1 MSETTIRKL
10 DQNGLKTGQ
19 ALTIVLLVAGYIFN
33 SWLLVAFV
41 GLCQLLG
48 ALNFPFAPFRLIYQY
63 IIKPTG
69 LVKPR
74 IEPDNP
80 EPHRFSM
87 MIGAIFNGS
96 ATLALLLNFA
106 FVGWLLVGIVV
117 VLANVNFWLNFCV
130 GCWFYYRLNR
140 LGVPGFTASEG
151 A

>member
-1 MSETTIRKL
+1 MSNTIRKL
-10 DQNGLKTGQ
+10 DQNALKTGQ
-19 ALTIVLLVAGYIFN
+19 ALTIVLLVAGYVFN
-33 SWLLVAFV
+33 SWHLVAFV

-48 ALNFPFAPFRLIYQY
+48 ALDVSLAPFRLFYQY
-63 IIKPTG
+63 VMKPTG

-87 MIGAIFNGS
+87 MIGTIFNWS
-96 ATLALLLNFA
+96 AAIALLMNTP
-106 FVGWLLVGIVV
+106 VIGWILVGIVI

-140 LGVPGFTASEG
+140 LGVRGFTASENV
-151 A
+151 